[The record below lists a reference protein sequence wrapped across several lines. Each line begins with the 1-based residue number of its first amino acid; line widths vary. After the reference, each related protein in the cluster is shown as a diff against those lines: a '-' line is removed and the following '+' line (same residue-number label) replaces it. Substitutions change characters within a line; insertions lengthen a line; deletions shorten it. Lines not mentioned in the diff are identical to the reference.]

1 MIGLKYIRTL
11 FNDTGEEVAEK
22 LGVTKVTISKWEN
35 GIKPIPQKRITE
47 LSRIYGISE
56 KYFNKELTKADE
68 LTISHHKLSND
79 YDNSVVEYE
88 EPIAFDSKGNPIEY
102 ITRFDG
108 DRNTA
113 EAIRFT
119 ELEIKIEQLL
129 QKIRNTIHNS
139 SIDYD
144 DEFTNSDSIID
155 TQEQNLGLFSKF
167 NLLMNENDAMFLAYI
182 LRAVELSND
191 DSWGE
196 NPRLDRNGLTGRVL
210 KAINEWK
217 EEEKK
222 RQEAEYQEYKELF
235 GLDDEEND

>member
-1 MIGLKYIRTL
+1 MIGLEYIRK
-11 FNDTGEEVAEK
+11 NNGDTVEALATK
-22 LGVTKVTISKWEN
+22 LNITKSLVSQWEN
-35 GIKPIPQKRITE
+35 GRKPIPAKRLTE
-47 LSRIYGISE
+47 LSKIYGIPE
-56 KYFNKELTKADE
+56 KYFSKELTKIE
-68 LTISHHKLSND
+68 KLKIERKRLSD
-79 YDNSVVEYE
+79 YYDSSVVEYE
-88 EPIAFDSKGNPIEY
+88 EPIAFDVNGNLIENATF
-102 ITRFDG
+102 ISG

-139 SIDYD
+139 NIDYD
-144 DEFTNSDSIID
+144 DEFTDSDSIID
-155 TQEQNLGLFSKF
+155 TQEQNLGLFNKF
-167 NLLMNENDAMFLAYI
+167 NSLLKENDAMFLAYI

-210 KAINEWK
+210 KAIIEWK
-217 EEEKK
+217 AEEKK

-235 GLDDEEND
+235 GLDDESEE

>member
-1 MIGLKYIRTL
+1 MIGLEYIRK
-11 FNDTGEEVAEK
+11 NNGDTVEALANK
-22 LGVTKVTISKWEN
+22 LNITKSLVSQWEN
-35 GIKPIPQKRITE
+35 GRKPIPAKRLAE
-47 LSRIYGISE
+47 LSKIYGIPE
-56 KYFNKELTKADE
+56 KYFNKELTRIEE
-68 LTISHHKLSND
+68 LKIEQKRLSD
-79 YDNSVVEYE
+79 YYDSSVVEYE
-88 EPIAFDSKGNPIEY
+88 EPIAFDSKGNPTEY
-102 ITRFDG
+102 ITHFDG

-139 SIDYD
+139 NIDYD

-196 NPRLDRNGLTGRVL
+196 NPRLDRSGLTSKVL
-210 KAINEWK
+210 KAITEWK
-217 EEEKK
+217 DEEKK

>member
-11 FNDTGEEVAEK
+11 FNDTGEDVAEK

-35 GIKPIPQKRITE
+35 GIKPIPQKRLTE
-47 LSRIYGISE
+47 LSEIYGIPE
-56 KYFNKELTKADE
+56 KYFNKELTKIEE
-68 LTISHHKLSND
+68 LKIERKRLSD
-79 YDNSVVEYE
+79 YYDSSFVEYE
-88 EPIAFDSKGNPIEY
+88 EPVAFDSKGNPIEY

-139 SIDYD
+139 NIDYD

-155 TQEQNLGLFSKF
+155 IQEQNFGLFSKF
-167 NLLMNENDAMFLAYI
+167 NMLMNENDEMFLAFI

-196 NPRLDRNGLTGRVL
+196 NPRLDRNGLTGKVL
-210 KAINEWK
+210 NVINEWK
-217 EEEKK
+217 ESEKK
-222 RQEAEYQEYKELF
+222 LMII
-235 GLDDEEND
+235 N

>member
-1 MIGLKYIRTL
+1 MIGLEYIRKINGDTVETL
-11 FNDTGEEVAEK
+11 ATK
-22 LGVTKVTISKWEN
+22 LNITKSLVSQWEN
-35 GIKPIPQKRITE
+35 RRKPIPQKRLIE
-47 LSRIYGISE
+47 LSKVYGIPE

-68 LTISHHKLSND
+68 LTISHHKLSSD
-79 YDNSVVEYE
+79 YDSSVVEYE
-88 EPIAFDSKGNPIEY
+88 EPIAFDSKGNPTEY
-102 ITRFDG
+102 VTCFDG

-113 EAIRFT
+113 EAMRFT
-119 ELEIKIEQLL
+119 ELEIKLERLL
-129 QKIRNTIHNS
+129 QKIRNTIHNNN
-139 SIDYD
+139 IDYD

-196 NPRLDRNGLTGRVL
+196 NPRLDKSGLTSKVL
-210 KAINEWK
+210 KAITEWK
-217 EEEKK
+217 DEEKK

-235 GLDDEEND
+235 GLDDESEE